1 MCHNVFKDYGVCD
14 SMQTEMQG
22 QEKVGYHKGALSVL
36 TKERE
41 EMMRILQIVES
52 LMQMHVKELKE
63 LGVDLSGKKS
73 TEKKNKKNI
82 DEIL

>member
-1 MCHNVFKDYGVCD
+1 
-14 SMQTEMQG
+14 MQSDLKG
-22 QEKVGYHKGALSVL
+22 KEKVGYHKGALSVL
-36 TKERE
+36 SKERE

-63 LGVDLSGKKS
+63 MGVDL
-73 TEKKNKKNI
+73 TEKKTKKGNI

>member
-1 MCHNVFKDYGVCD
+1 
-14 SMQTEMQG
+14 MQSELKG
-22 QEKVGYHKGALSVL
+22 DEKIGYHKGALSVL
-36 TKERE
+36 SKERE

-63 LGVDLSGKKS
+63 LGVDLNQKKP
-73 TEKKNKKNI
+73 KKGNI